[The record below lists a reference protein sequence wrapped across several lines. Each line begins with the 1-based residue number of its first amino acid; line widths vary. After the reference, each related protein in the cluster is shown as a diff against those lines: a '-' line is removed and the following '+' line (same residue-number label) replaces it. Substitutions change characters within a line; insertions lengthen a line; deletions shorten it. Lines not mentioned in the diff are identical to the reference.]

1 MRRALVAQDHAAIA
15 LALPCGLA
23 REQHFDPDAQAVKF
37 AVLACDHI
45 RQVIDRADQVGQ
57 FFFNLGHGTALR
69 ADAAMVN
76 RAAALPRR
84 GPWARPRHDRCRTYA
99 ARTHAMA
106 KPKKEPRP
114 KAETPKGFRDYF
126 GAEVTTRAAMLNA
139 IAGVYHR
146 YGFDALES
154 SAVETVEALG
164 KFLPD
169 VDRPNEGVFAWQDE
183 DEKWLALRYDL
194 TAPLARVYAQH
205 RNDLPTPYRRY
216 AMGPVWRNEKPGPG
230 RFRQFYQC
238 DADTVGTASM
248 AADAEICAMLAD
260 ALEEVGIER
269 GDYVVR
275 VNNRK
280 VLNGV
285 LEVAGLMGE
294 EHEAQRGIVL
304 RAIDKLDRLGT
315 SGVNALLGA
324 GRKDESGDFT
334 LGANLDVSQ
343 QRKIMNFVRANERIL
358 EAMSDHASGSIQA
371 GVPYSSV
378 TRALY
383 SVDEETGRPYQTDS
397 VSGEIRTKHTLSYL
411 ESLVVESEEGARGV
425 AELAEIADLLAAQG
439 YGPDRIV
446 IDPSVVRGLGYYTG
460 PVFEAELTFEI
471 LDEKGRPRQF
481 GSVAGGGRYDDLVA
495 RFTGQ
500 KVPAVGV
507 SIGVD
512 RLLAALHAKGKIDSV
527 ERGPV
532 VVTVMDRERMADY
545 QAMVGELRQAGI
557 RAEVYLGNP
566 KNFGNQM
573 KYADRRGSPVAVIAG
588 GDEFAKGVVQ
598 IKDLILGAQ
607 MAENATVEEWKE
619 RPSQYE
625 VPRAGLVDKVREILS
640 EQS

>member
-1 MRRALVAQDHAAIA
+1 
-15 LALPCGLA
+15 
-23 REQHFDPDAQAVKF
+23 
-37 AVLACDHI
+37 
-45 RQVIDRADQVGQ
+45 
-57 FFFNLGHGTALR
+57 
-69 ADAAMVN
+69 
-76 RAAALPRR
+76 
-84 GPWARPRHDRCRTYA
+84 
-99 ARTHAMA
+99 MA
-106 KPKKEPRP
+106 KPSKQPRP
-114 KAETPKGFRDYF
+114 KAEAPKGFRDYF
-126 GAEVTTRAAMLNA
+126 GAEVTTRAEMLGK

-169 VDRPNEGVFAWQDE
+169 VDRPNDGVFAWQDE

-205 RNDLPTPYRRY
+205 RGELPTPYRRY

-260 ALEEVGIER
+260 CLEEVGIER

-280 VLNGV
+280 VLEGV
-285 LEVAGLMGE
+285 LDRIGLEKTKIQADPKDLEATVSDAYDVVIRNAVMRTIDKFDKVGESGVRELLGKGRLDASGAFIDGVGLSDEQAAPVVAFLTSKGAGPAETL
-294 EHEAQRGIVL
+294 ANL
-304 RAIDKLDRLGT
+304 RAAVGD
-315 SGVNALLGA
+315 S
-324 GRKDESGDFT
+324 ESG
-334 LGANLDVSQ
+334 AQ
-343 QRKIMNFVRANERIL
+343 
-358 EAMSDHASGSIQA
+358 
-371 GVPYSSV
+371 
-378 TRALY
+378 
-383 SVDEETGRPYQTDS
+383 
-397 VSGEIRTKHTLSYL
+397 
-411 ESLVVESEEGARGV
+411 GV
-425 AELAEIADLLAAQG
+425 AELEEIARLLEAQG

-500 KVPAVGV
+500 RVPAVGV

-512 RLLAALHAKGKIDSV
+512 RLLAALHAKGRIGGTAQ
-527 ERGPV
+527 GPV
-532 VVTVMDRERMADY
+532 VVTVMDRDRMAEY
-545 QAMVGELRQAGI
+545 QAMVGELRRAGI

-573 KYADRRGSPVAVIAG
+573 KYADRRGSPVAIIAG
-588 GDEFAKGVVQ
+588 GDEFAKDVVQ

-607 MAENATVEEWKE
+607 IAENATLEEWKE

-625 VPRAGLVDKVREILS
+625 VPRGQLVEKVREILAG
-640 EQS
+640 QG